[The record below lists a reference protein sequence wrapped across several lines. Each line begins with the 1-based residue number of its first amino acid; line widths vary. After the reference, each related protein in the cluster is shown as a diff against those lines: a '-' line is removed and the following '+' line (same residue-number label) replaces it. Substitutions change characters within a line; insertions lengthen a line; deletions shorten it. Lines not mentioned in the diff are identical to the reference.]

1 MIKRLIVLLT
11 LISIISVATAQTGS
25 KETATKKNVWR
36 PLFAN
41 DLSNASYPAGV
52 WSVENGVLTATE
64 DKSIWS
70 DKQYENFVLDLEF
83 KNAPGTNSGV
93 IVYCTDTANWIPH
106 SVEIQ
111 IADDYSKQWSE
122 SPKNWQCAAIFGH
135 LAANKQKVV
144 KKPGEWNHYVIT
156 CKGQHISIELNDQK
170 VTDIDMSKWTS
181 NKKNPD
187 GSDVPSWLS
196 NPLSQLLTNGYIG
209 LQGKHAGAPIWFR
222 NVKIKEL

>member
-1 MIKRLIVLLT
+1 MIKAYSFLIAFLVSGFV
-11 LISIISVATAQTGS
+11 IAQN
-25 KETATKKNVWR
+25 TKDENSGGKNEFR
-36 PLFAN
+36 PLFAK

-52 WSVENGVLTATE
+52 WSVEDGVLTATE

-70 DKQYENFVLDLEF
+70 DKQYQNFILDLEF

-111 IADDYSKQWSE
+111 IADDYSKEWSE

-144 KKPGEWNHYVIT
+144 KKPGEWNHYLIT
-156 CKGQHISIELNDQK
+156 CKGPHISIELNGQK
-170 VTDIDMSKWTS
+170 VTNINMSEWTS

-187 GSDVPSWLS
+187 GTDVPSWLS
-196 NPLSQLLTNGYIG
+196 NPLSQLPTSGYIG
-209 LQGKHAGAPIWFR
+209 LQGKHAGKPIWFR
-222 NVKIKEL
+222 NIKIKELE